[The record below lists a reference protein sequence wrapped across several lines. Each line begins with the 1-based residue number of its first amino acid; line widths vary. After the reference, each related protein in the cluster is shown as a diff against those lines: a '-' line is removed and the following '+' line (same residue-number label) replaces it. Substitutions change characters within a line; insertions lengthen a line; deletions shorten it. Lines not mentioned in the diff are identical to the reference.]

1 MGLTRSFADR
11 PGRSSPL
18 HHPIFIPSRTVE
30 RSTRP
35 SFAEALRTP
44 MFSATIA
51 YGNTT
56 KVHSNA
62 IAAFPIDAAPPAL
75 PPRNAKRPA
84 ALSDD
89 RPSETDL
96 SHNRKP
102 QRNPDAPQQSSCRR
116 KRGAALSRRVY
127 SPSYMAFRRTR

>member
-1 MGLTRSFADR
+1 
-11 PGRSSPL
+11 
-18 HHPIFIPSRTVE
+18 
-30 RSTRP
+30 
-35 SFAEALRTP
+35 

>member
-18 HHPIFIPSRTVE
+18 RHPIFIPSRTVE
-30 RSTRP
+30 RPTQP

-44 MFSATIA
+44 TFSATIA
-51 YGNTT
+51 YGNAA
-56 KVHSNA
+56 KVHPNA

-75 PPRNAKRPA
+75 PPPHARRPA

-96 SHNRKP
+96 SHDRKP
-102 QRNPDAPQQSSCRR
+102 QRNPDTSQQSSCQRNR
-116 KRGAALSRRVY
+116 NAALSRRIY